1 MQKSYGEKAVVNREG
16 KPMMFL
22 IRTSFWLL
30 VLILLLPT
38 DENQQKRIYGTAQAA
53 VNDLVGFCD
62 RNPQTCV
69 RSQEAFEMLVQKAKY
84 GAQMV
89 MNLVDEQTTAA
100 VHNTGSESFGIAQ
113 PVPMPSDGRVMEG
126 SVMPVPAAPLEPM
139 TWDASTSQDTLNP
152 DDRVTA
158 WDGPGI

>member
-1 MQKSYGEKAVVNREG
+1 
-16 KPMMFL
+16 MMFL

-38 DENQQKRIYGTAQAA
+38 DENQQNRIYGTAQTA

-69 RSQEAFEMLVQKAKY
+69 RSQEAFEVLVQKAQY
-84 GAQMV
+84 GVQVV
-89 MNLVDEQTTAA
+89 MNLIDAQTAA
-100 VHNTGSESFGIAQ
+100 IDNTVPVSGGISQ
-113 PVPMPSDGRVMEG
+113 PVPMPRDSPVMSDS

-139 TWDASTSQDTLNP
+139 TWDASASQDTLNP
-152 DDRVTA
+152 EDRTTA

>member
-1 MQKSYGEKAVVNREG
+1 
-16 KPMMFL
+16 MMFL
-22 IRTSFWLL
+22 IRASFWVL

-38 DENQQKRIYGTAQAA
+38 DETQQNRIYGTAQTA

-69 RSQEAFEMLVQKAKY
+69 RSQEAFEVLVQKAKY

-89 MNLVDEQTTAA
+89 MNLVDEQTTSA
-100 VHNTGSESFGIAQ
+100 VRNPVSEDDGIAQ
-113 PVPMPSDGRVMEG
+113 PVPMPSDSPVMSNG

-152 DDRVTA
+152 DDRVAT